1 MPDVREVYEMVTKQK
16 PPEPG
21 ALERQQRRQ
30 VRTARNRKIGAF
42 VVAAAVGVAAVALLW
57 IMRPAED
64 TTTPAN
70 EPAALSAPDPVA
82 VGIAEDYF
90 QASNAFDALQAMSY
104 LSDDVIRGS
113 TTEGTRKAFRQS
125 LSWFEA
131 TGFEKILDF
140 CQQVGSSTASG
151 TSVRCTYDFHGLRS
165 DEMGLGPY
173 SGSSDEFTVHDG
185 LIVQRSELLD
195 LEKFSPQVWEPFAE
209 WVSKAYPE
217 DAAVMYENASYSM
230 AMHTPE
236 SIRLWEQHTRE
247 YVKEVQ
253 RGNA

>member
-42 VVAAAVGVAAVALLW
+42 AVAAAVGVAAVALLW

-70 EPAALSAPDPVA
+70 EPAALSAPDPEA
-82 VGIAEDYF
+82 VGIAEEF
-90 QASNAFDALQAMSY
+90 LQASNDFDALQAMSY
-104 LSDDVIRGS
+104 LSDDVVGH
-113 TTEGTRKAFRQS
+113 RKAYRQN
-125 LSWFEA
+125 LSWLEA
-131 TGFEKILDF
+131 TGFQKILDF
-140 CQQVGSSTASG
+140 CQQVGGSTASG

-173 SGSSDEFTVHDG
+173 GGSSDEFTVHDG
-185 LIVQRSELLD
+185 LIVQQSGLLD
-195 LEKFSPQVWEPFAE
+195 TEKFSPQVWEPFAE

-217 DAAVMYENASYSM
+217 DAAVMYEDASYSQE
-230 AMHTPE
+230 MHTPE

-253 RGNA
+253 RGNAE